1 MTVSNPYFLGISG
14 GSASGKTYLL
24 KKILQRYPDGIIT
37 RISTDNY
44 YRDIEQLPE
53 DDEGEVNFDHPSAV
67 DLDRLAE
74 DLNTIQA
81 GQTVSMREYT
91 FNNPDKVPGVI
102 HFEPAP
108 IILLEGLFV
117 FYHPGIMQKLNLKV
131 FVEAEEY
138 VRLSRRINRDKDR
151 GYGTEEVLKMYT
163 KYVAPMYRRYVE
175 PFKHDCDIVVPNNDH
190 MDRAVEVISHHL
202 DWVLDNQSN
211 T

>member
-1 MTVSNPYFLGISG
+1 MSVSTPYFLGISG

-24 KKILQRYPDGIIT
+24 KKILQRYSDGIIT

-81 GQTVSMREYT
+81 GKTVSMREYT
-91 FNNPDKVPGVI
+91 FNNPEKVPGVI

-117 FYHPGIMQKLNLKV
+117 FYHPGIMKKLDLKV

-151 GYGTEEVLKMYT
+151 GYGTEEVLKMYS

-175 PFKHDCDIVVPNNDH
+175 PFKHDCDLVVPNNDH

-202 DWVLDNQSN
+202 DWVLANQSKA
-211 T
+211 